1 MGHRQNARLADGQ
14 IGSLQAAVDTLGQ
27 KIPTLEG
34 EKKAAAAARNF
45 KEAGRLSKEIAAA
58 SSEKEEKEKEL
69 GAQKAAKAQ
78 KEADNSEAAAKLVQL
93 EGAVGNQE
101 KTVGSTQF
109 DGARSS
115 F

>member
-1 MGHRQNARLADGQ
+1 MYRSMPPAETPQLATMCGTSVR
-14 IGSLQAAVDTLGQ
+14 G
-27 KIPTLEG
+27 P
-34 EKKAAAAARNF
+34 
-45 KEAGRLSKEIAAA
+45 
-58 SSEKEEKEKEL
+58 
-69 GAQKAAKAQ
+69 QKAAKAQ

-109 DGARSS
+109 DGTRSS